1 MTSTPPDEVN
11 EQLGSF
17 LEHMRKINASD
28 LYLIGG
34 HPPMFRVDNV
44 SYPARVPLEGDDV
57 ASMAGSLMSASQSE
71 QAELA
76 SETSVTFTCFEDR
89 FRASIFFQR
98 GSLGMVVRRISPL
111 KTLDELRH
119 SPELRKLALIPRGLV
134 LVVGAKRSGRSSTIA
149 ALIDHRNTS
158 QPGHI
163 LTIEDPIEHVHA
175 HKQCLVT
182 QREVGS
188 DTPTYAT
195 ALRAAPSLAP
205 DLIFV
210 DEVRDVA
217 TMEALLGLA
226 DAGYACFTTLH
237 ADTASGAIERAIN
250 FFPAERH
257 GEVRARLS
265 HSLRAV
271 VAQRLL
277 PGPTEG
283 RVVAA
288 ELLLDTPANRDLIRR
303 GDFDMLARAL
313 EQEGTQRP
321 REGGRASAVPLRLAA
336 DPYEQPAPVVSSP
349 GDRRSRV

>member
-1 MTSTPPDEVN
+1 MTSASAEDVN
-11 EQLGSF
+11 EQLGAF

-34 HPPMFRVDNV
+34 HPPVFRVDDV
-44 SYPARVPLEGDDV
+44 SYPARVALEGDEV
-57 ASMAGSLMSASQSE
+57 ASMAGSLMSASQRE
-71 QAELA
+71 QADLA
-76 SETSVTFTCFEDR
+76 SDMSVTFPWFDDR

-119 SPELRKLALIPRGLV
+119 GPELRKLALIARGLV

-163 LTIEDPIEHVHA
+163 LTLEDPIEHEHA

-182 QREVGS
+182 QREIGS
-188 DTPTYAT
+188 DTPSYAT
-195 ALRAAPSLAP
+195 ALRTAPSLAP

-210 DEVRDVA
+210 DEVRDA
-217 TMEALLGLA
+217 ETMDAVLGLA

-237 ADTASGAIERAIN
+237 ADTACGAVERVTN
-250 FFPAERH
+250 FFPATRH
-257 GEVRARLS
+257 GEVRARLAQ
-265 HSLRAV
+265 SLRAV

-277 PGPTEG
+277 PGPAEG

-288 ELLLDTPANRDLIRR
+288 ELLLDTPANRELIRR
-303 GDFDMLARAL
+303 GDIDMLARTL
-313 EQEGTQRP
+313 EQEAKQRS
-321 REGGRASAVPLRLAA
+321 RESGRASAVPLRLAPEA
-336 DPYEQPAPVVSSP
+336 REPSAPVVSQP
-349 GDRRSRV
+349 GDRRSRA